1 MEVWKIKTK
10 TDSKETKDKI
20 IDLFYE
26 KHLRPSDIA
35 EQLKV
40 AKSYITKVI
49 QKDSRYIEEKESR
62 KAKNKENFSTVTLK
76 PINSIFN
83 QSSF

>member
-35 EQLKV
+35 KQLKV
-40 AKSYITKVI
+40 SI
-49 QKDSRYIEEKESR
+49 
-62 KAKNKENFSTVTLK
+62 STLYRF
-76 PINSIFN
+76 INSN
-83 QSSF
+83 QFTII